1 MEVTAA
7 IHYQHSTK
15 QLEYAALATDVVDIG
30 KRENRLRTGSMLF
43 YKKTTFFMNSAN
55 KTYPWEAF

>member
-15 QLEYAALATDVVDIG
+15 QLEYAALAHGICWH
-30 KRENRLRTGSMLF
+30 REKGG
-43 YKKTTFFMNSAN
+43 
-55 KTYPWEAF
+55 